1 MLAVGRAFILI
12 ICLSLASKNVVVVGG
27 HAVMQPWLQDD
38 MAHHSTTTTTTDDS
52 LLLPLITA
60 IANAT
65 TSINYYDLDITS
77 YFMELMFVYCPGSA
91 EEIPGSRFSKMQL
104 KLMKKLTRDFF
115 QRSVCNQH

>member
-1 MLAVGRAFILI
+1 
-12 ICLSLASKNVVVVGG
+12 
-27 HAVMQPWLQDD
+27 MQPWLQDD
-38 MAHHSTTTTTTDDS
+38 MAHHLTTTTTTDDS